1 MKTTTAPRAERTASQ
16 RPTRFGSSARRPAS
30 HDFSRR
36 KASENPDP
44 QHPDNASRSG
54 RQHISFIRAFL
65 VVLAIH
71 VVLGGGLYAYS
82 GIRKLIASDKLALN
96 AKTPA
101 YAGVPEA
108 SAKPLN
114 EAPAASS
121 PLPAASITPAPNK
134 EKAKVATTAQ
144 PSKAQSIPQIQDQ
157 KKSVVAHH
165 SLQPTPEIRAMFSHN
180 HPAEKV
186 AKSTDT
192 PNSQKTPTEALAEAV
207 HHDSPES
214 SGAAL
219 VATPHPSAAPPSTY
233 TVGPGDTLS
242 GVASMMGMPT
252 SEIRKANAL
261 SEGNNLKVGQT
272 LKIPVPNQNPP
283 LQLVEKKAETVPTPE
298 RPERFVSKMDH
309 IAPNG
314 VYVVQHGENPYM
326 VARKLGVSFTDLMIA
341 NSISNPADI
350 TVGQHLKVPTQ
361 TLASN

>member
-1 MKTTTAPRAERTASQ
+1 MKTTTAPRAERNASP
-16 RPTRFGSSARRPAS
+16 RPARFGSPPRRPAS
-30 HDFSRR
+30 QDFSRR

-44 QHPDNASRSG
+44 KDPDNAPRSG

-101 YAGVPEA
+101 YAGVPET

-114 EAPAASS
+114 ASSAASS
-121 PLPAASITPAPNK
+121 SLAPVPNEPSPTK

-144 PSKAQSIPQIQDQ
+144 PSKAQSIPRIQDQ
-157 KKSVVAHH
+157 KKSVIAHH
-165 SLQPTPEIRAMFSHN
+165 SLQPTPEIRALFSHN
-180 HPAEKV
+180 HPSDKISN
-186 AKSTDT
+186 STLT
-192 PNSQKTPTEALAEAV
+192 PDVKKTPTEAIAEAI
-207 HHDSPES
+207 HESPES
-214 SGAAL
+214 PSVPL
-219 VATPHPSAAPPSTY
+219 VATPHPSPAPPSTY

-242 GVASMMGMPT
+242 GVASMMGIPAAD
-252 SEIRKANAL
+252 IRKANDL
-261 SEGNNLKVGQT
+261 GTGNSLKVGQT
-272 LKIPVPNQNPP
+272 LKIPVPNENHP

-298 RPERFVSKMDH
+298 RPERFVSKMDR

-314 VYVVQHGENPYM
+314 VYVVQHGDNPYM
-326 VARKLGVSFTDLMIA
+326 VARKLGVSFTDLMVA
-341 NSISNPADI
+341 NDITNPADVS
-350 TVGQHLKVPTQ
+350 VGMRLKVPGS